1 MLAECGGG
9 GELAIPVV
17 VGYVEPNQTFWKK
30 LKELIA
36 RHRQL
41 LKETDFDDEDL
52 IRKPASLKNR
62 WTSASE

>member
-1 MLAECGGG
+1 MGAVVN
-9 GELAIPVV
+9 LAIPVV

-52 IRKPASLKNR
+52 ISKARIL
-62 WTSASE
+62 EEQVDF